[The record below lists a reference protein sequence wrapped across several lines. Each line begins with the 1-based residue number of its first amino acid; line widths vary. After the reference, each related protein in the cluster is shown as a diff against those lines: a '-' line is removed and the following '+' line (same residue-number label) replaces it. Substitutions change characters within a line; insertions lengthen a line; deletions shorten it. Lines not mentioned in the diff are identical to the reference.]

1 MWNSQKIARCQLF
14 GGQWL
19 PSDHGGWVT
28 FEGVAVA
35 PVYISIHLVF
45 IRVWTDTK
53 RYHYKGYIHVDANTK
68 CSMLCRCLWDRGN
81 ECYKKD
87 ISPDLQ
93 PWTQNS
99 SRRGPLLHLLIDRL
113 AFSSFFCFPCYV
125 LSKFW
130 RKQSTIDRLAG
141 APLLQTIS
149 FVSPIPGLWLAA
161 LSDST
166 AQHPSWR
173 KIKGFYMI
181 KLTDCIRAPSDG
193 TA

>member
-1 MWNSQKIARCQLF
+1 MRVVAKCETAKRLQADRCQLF

-87 ISPDLQ
+87 IRPDLQ
-93 PWTQNS
+93 P
-99 SRRGPLLHLLIDRL
+99 
-113 AFSSFFCFPCYV
+113 
-125 LSKFW
+125 
-130 RKQSTIDRLAG
+130 
-141 APLLQTIS
+141 
-149 FVSPIPGLWLAA
+149 
-161 LSDST
+161 
-166 AQHPSWR
+166 
-173 KIKGFYMI
+173 
-181 KLTDCIRAPSDG
+181 
-193 TA
+193 